1 MFSTARTCKALLP
14 SRDSVRRRLR
24 TTYLFC
30 SEPLWD
36 TSLLYRASDCVCVC
50 VRLHSVHSGSLG
62 VHTQFFAG
70 VGARHRLRVVRC
82 ASVLRGQTTPLFRKR
97 AAWDEHLHTIA

>member
-1 MFSTARTCKALLP
+1 
-14 SRDSVRRRLR
+14 
-24 TTYLFC
+24 
-30 SEPLWD
+30 
-36 TSLLYRASDCVCVC
+36 VCVC
-50 VRLHSVHSGSLG
+50 VRLHSVHSGRLG
-62 VHTQFFAG
+62 VHTQFLAG